1 MKRALAL
8 IAVALM
14 AIICMIPMTDSAD
27 ADGDTTI
34 SAKFF
39 CDRDLSTVTS
49 SVSVIYFEGGLGN
62 GTIVG
67 TTNVITAKD
76 AGGFNKFSV
85 KIEPGALLT
94 KSNYYFFINIE
105 GFSVVS
111 TSSTVADDPT
121 DIKVEEGTSTVV
133 TRSCYQ
139 ITSAGDMTVGAD
151 NDTGGIIT
159 MARESLGSVTGY
171 VMIDTKE
178 PIYLNNVIVTLFD
191 SETGESLLTTMTSD
205 KGSYT
210 IDYNAGS
217 YKIQF
222 ELGGYK
228 TLTNDVVIKQNE
240 TTTLNAHLEQ
250 SESYFGLDL
259 PHALMI
265 LGGAA
270 AITLILFSLFM
281 RMRLSRR

>member
-14 AIICMIPMTDSAD
+14 AIICIIPMADSSD
-27 ADGDTTI
+27 ATGDTTI

-39 CDRDLSTVTS
+39 SDRDLSTVAT
-49 SVSVIYFEGGLGN
+49 SVSVVYYEGGEN

-67 TTNVITAKD
+67 TTSTVSAKD
-76 AGGFNKFSV
+76 SSGFNKFSV
-85 KIEPGALLT
+85 IIEPGALLE
-94 KSNYYFFINIE
+94 KNNYYFFINVE
-105 GFSVVS
+105 GFSVIS
-111 TSSTVADDPT
+111 TSSTIADDPVEIKIAQGT
-121 DIKVEEGTSTVV
+121 GPDI

-139 ITSAGDMTVGAD
+139 ITSDGNITVGAD

-159 MARESLGSVTGY
+159 MAMESLGSVTGF

-178 PIYLNNVIVTLFD
+178 PIYLNNVIVTLYNI
-191 SETGESLLTTMTSD
+191 STGENLIRTTTSD

-210 IDYNAGS
+210 IDYNPGT
-217 YKIQF
+217 YRITF

-228 TLTNDVVIKQNE
+228 TQSTDVTIKQNE
-240 TTTLNAHLEQ
+240 TTTLNIHMEQ
-250 SESYFGLDL
+250 GESYFGLDL

-265 LGGAA
+265 IGGAV
-270 AITLILFSLFM
+270 AITLILFALFM
-281 RMRLSRR
+281 RVLLARK